1 MTGSAGP
8 DSGRWNVAD
17 PRTELPSADARLACR
32 IHALDGTWH
41 RPFTTLELGILQS
54 LVEPEEMLE
63 LDGLSDSAWRERIG
77 NAVPPAAAQAIAE
90 TMGRT
95 LLMAWSGTGF
105 MLSNLPI
112 WVKPIAVALSVQ
124 QPVEPK
130 TAGGHD

>member
-1 MTGSAGP
+1 M
-8 DSGRWNVAD
+8 
-17 PRTELPSADARLACR
+17 
-32 IHALDGTWH
+32 
-41 RPFTTLELGILQS
+41 QS
-54 LVEPEEMLE
+54 LLDPEEMLE

-112 WVKPIAVALSVQ
+112 WVQPMAIALSIR
-124 QPVEPK
+124 QPEEIRTAAQVE
-130 TAGGHD
+130 A